1 MPTHCT
7 PLFTIRPEAVDQP
20 DILTLLEKLDAYQ
33 STLYPP
39 ECCHFTDLRKL
50 AADELIFLVIRR
62 RDGLAVG
69 CGAIWLRQPGEGE
82 IKRIYVEPVCRGS
95 GASNQLM
102 RQLEKQ
108 ARLAGCRVLR
118 LETGIHQ
125 PQAIRLYQRHGYRLC
140 SPFFP
145 YGDDPLSVYMEKTL
159 EGGS

>member
-39 ECCHFTDLRKL
+39 ECCHFTDLRTL
-50 AADELIFLVIRR
+50 ASDELIFLVIRH
-62 RDGLAVG
+62 RDGHAVG
-69 CGAIWLRQPGEGE
+69 CGAIVLRQPGEGE
-82 IKRIYVEPVCRGS
+82 MKRIYVEPTYRGS
-95 GASNQLM
+95 GAADQLL

-108 ARLAGCRVLR
+108 ALLAGCQVIR

-125 PQAIRLYQRHGYRLC
+125 PQAIRLYQRHGYHLRG
-140 SPFFP
+140 PFLP
-145 YGDDPLSVYMEKTL
+145 YGDDPLSVYMEKRMNT
-159 EGGS
+159 